1 MKINNNWKVESDELQ
16 YVLYK
21 RVVRTNKE
29 DGSKYDVWVA
39 KSYHNTMDNLYKKLI
54 ESEIKGSGVKDIKTI
69 LDTINKLRKDLV
81 G

>member
-1 MKINNNWKVESDELQ
+1 ME
-16 YVLYK
+16 
-21 RVVRTNKE
+21 
-29 DGSKYDVWVA
+29 
-39 KSYHNTMDNLYKKLI
+39 NLYKKLI